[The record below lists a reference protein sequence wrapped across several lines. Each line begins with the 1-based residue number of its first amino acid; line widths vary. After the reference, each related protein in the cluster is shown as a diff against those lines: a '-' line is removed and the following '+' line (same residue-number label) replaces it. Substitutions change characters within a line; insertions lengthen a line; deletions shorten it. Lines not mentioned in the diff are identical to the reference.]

1 MVRDQ
6 IAARGITDQRV
17 LEAMRNVPRERFVP
31 ADERFSAYDDR
42 PLPIGL
48 GATISQPYIVA
59 LMTERL
65 DLEPTDRVLEV
76 GAGCGYAAAVLG
88 ELCAHVITIENVP
101 GLVAMA
107 RANLADRTDRIEVV
121 EGDGSAGYP
130 AGAPYDAISVT
141 AGAPRVP
148 DPLLEQLAP
157 GGRLVIPVDARAGQ
171 ELLLLTRSSDPEAT
185 GEDRFTREVI
195 TQVRFVPLVGRHAH

>member
-6 IAARGITDQRV
+6 IAARGVTDERV
-17 LEAMRNVPRERFVP
+17 LEAMREVPREHFVP
-31 ADERFSAYDDR
+31 AAERFSAHDDR
-42 PLPIGL
+42 PLPIGY

-59 LMTERL
+59 LMTEQL
-65 DLEPTDRVLEV
+65 GLQQADRVLEV

-88 ELCAHVITIENVP
+88 ELCSHVVTIETVP
-101 GLVAMA
+101 ELAAMA
-107 RANLADRTDRIEVV
+107 RANLADRAGHIEVV

-130 AGAPYDAISVT
+130 AQAPYDAISVT

-148 DPLLEQLAP
+148 GPLLEQLAP
-157 GGRLVIPVDARAGQ
+157 GGRLVIPVDARSGQ
-171 ELLLLTRSSDPEAT
+171 ELLLVTRSPDPAAD

-195 TQVRFVPLVGRHAH
+195 TQVRFVPLVGKHAH